1 MIVIFHW
8 IFFIIFVLLK
18 QYIIMNGFNENGLK
32 EGPWEEYHDN
42 GKLWYKVNYVNG
54 NFHGLSEWYDSNGKL
69 WYKVNYVNGKRHGF
83 YERYNSNSE
92 SYLKQYYL

>member
-54 NFHGLSEWYDSNGKL
+54 
-69 WYKVNYVNGKRHGF
+69 KRHGF